1 MIFFRRNLVAG
12 WMGLLALAAGL
23 PACSSM
29 ATDEPPVADST
40 MVEVLIELH
49 LAAARLDLR
58 KDLPPAEREAILAR
72 HGLDTLRYGQV
83 MAYYAE
89 HPQAYVDLY
98 SQVLDRLSAERAEH
112 NSRWPTAAPRE

>member
-1 MIFFRRNLVAG
+1 
-12 WMGLLALAAGL
+12 MGLLALAAGL

-89 HPQAYVDLY
+89 HLRVEIDVGLR
-98 SQVLDRLSAERAEH
+98 VLDRLSAERAEH